1 MVVTEEY
8 PNLFRHVFQLSLTAR
23 DILQKIARDAG
34 LSYDSVASRVNEAMK
49 EGEGLIE
56 AVASIVKEHNLNP
69 QKYQINSPKIVDEIS
84 SIIQEDYTQTLMMSA
99 VLGQMVEAEG
109 RDRYPVPAFFVFLEL
124 LAQAPQAPID
134 TKSETSQQIE
144 DATTR
149 VIELTTTLVSV
160 ICEWSKE
167 GVIGVA
173 EECPESLKD
182 LARIVFRKTKLL
194 QSGLWT
200 CISCGKI
207 VNVKTTRALMCQDC
221 DSGLRS
227 DPPTPDDFLR
237 WEMDRTG
244 FGQTRRKNHLE

>member
-8 PNLFRHVFQLSLTAR
+8 PDLFRYVFQLSLTAR
-23 DILQKIARDAG
+23 DLLQKIAKDAG
-34 LSYDSVASRVNEAMK
+34 LSYDNVASRVNEAMK

-56 AVASIVKEHNLNP
+56 AVEALAKENNLNP
-69 QKYQINSPKIVDEIS
+69 KKYQINVPKIVDEIS
-84 SIIQEDYTQTLMMSA
+84 NILQEDYTQTLMMSA
-99 VLGQMVEAEG
+99 VLGQMVEAKG
-109 RDRYPVPAFFVFLEL
+109 RERFPVPAFFVFLEL

-144 DATTR
+144 EVTTR

-207 VNVKTTRALMCQDC
+207 VNVKTTRVLMCQEC
-221 DSGLRS
+221 DGGLRS
-227 DPPTPDDFLR
+227 DSLSSDDLLR
-237 WEMDRTG
+237 WERDRTG
-244 FGQTRRKNHLE
+244 FGRTRRKNHLE

>member
-1 MVVTEEY
+1 M
-8 PNLFRHVFQLSLTAR
+8 SLTAR
-23 DILQKIARDAG
+23 ELLQKIAKDAG
-34 LSYDSVASRVNEAMK
+34 LSYDSVASRVNETMK
-49 EGEGLIE
+49 EGEGLID
-56 AVASIVKEHNLNP
+56 AVGALAKENNLNP
-69 QKYQINSPKIVDEIS
+69 DKYQINATKIVDEIS
-84 SIIQEDYTQTLMMSA
+84 NILQEDYTQTLMMSA
-99 VLGQMVEAEG
+99 VLGQMVEAKG
-109 RDRYPVPAFFVFLEL
+109 KDRFPVPAFFVFLEL
-124 LAQAPQAPID
+124 LAQAPQVPID

-144 DATTR
+144 EATTR

-207 VNVKTTRALMCQDC
+207 VNVNTTRALMCQEC
-221 DSGLRS
+221 DGGLRS
-227 DPPTPDDFLR
+227 ESLSSDDLVG
-237 WEMDRTG
+237 WERNRTG
-244 FGQTRRKNHLE
+244 FGRTRRKNHLE